1 MITKVEG
8 SDTRSARALP
18 LLYGPETE
26 RRIAAI
32 GFAPGLFFFGVE
44 TTGVPSPLELH
55 RRPVHR
61 YGMEERGWIERHGFW
76 PLALLWLPAGVAA
89 RAVVRFLMATAAP
102 PDPGMWVAAVPMAGS
117 VAGRAGPLRPAP
129 GPRLP
134 PPLAAGLPARSLVD
148 RHHSRLDNCG
158 GVGVRGTA
166 WARGDR
172 HRCADIQ
179 SSRVGRLVVAGLQR
193 VSAGEGG
200 PAAQQREFTGN
211 VS

>member
-8 SDTRSARALP
+8 SDTRSAPALP

-102 PDPGMWVAAVPMAGS
+102 PDPGMWVAAVPMAAAS
-117 VAGRAGPLRPAP
+117 LVVLAP
-129 GPRLP
+129 CGL
-134 PPLAAGLPARSLVD
+134 PLALGCCRLWRLGYRRGAWWIGITLGSITVAASVFAGLL
-148 RHHSRLDNCG
+148 
-158 GVGVRGTA
+158 
-166 WARGDR
+166 
-172 HRCADIQ
+172 
-179 SSRVGRLVVAGLQR
+179 
-193 VSAGEGG
+193 G
-200 PAAQQREFTGN
+200 PAAIAIGALIFSLPVWGVWWWLAYN
-211 VS
+211 G